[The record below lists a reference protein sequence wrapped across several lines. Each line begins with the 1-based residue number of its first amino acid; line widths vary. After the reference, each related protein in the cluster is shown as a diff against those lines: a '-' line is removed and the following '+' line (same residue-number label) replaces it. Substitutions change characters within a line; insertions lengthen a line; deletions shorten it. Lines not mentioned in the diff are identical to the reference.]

1 MDQSGEIN
9 ERAHLE
15 STPSAEGTARMV
27 DALGGGTVENLQR
40 LGGGLD
46 SATHRFELNG
56 RALVLKRARPGY
68 DEGVAWEFEHLSWAS
83 RSVTVTPEP
92 IACDT
97 GGEWFDTAGLVMA
110 ALPGAPDLR
119 PPDLSRWVTE
129 LAHALAG
136 LHDTPTDGFTPRHAP
151 SWERWEPWVDE
162 PDDRLIAIS
171 DAIRA
176 LSRVATDAARYFTHD
191 DYHPGN
197 TIFSGGSLTGV
208 VDWAFAT
215 REPRESAV
223 AYCRKDLAIH
233 PGGDAPDQF
242 LQAYEAEIGERL
254 EHIALWDVLQG
265 ARALRLGHRWPPSFK
280 ELGVD
285 VNAAHIHRVSA
296 EFVDAAL
303 QRSRDLR
310 S

>member
-1 MDQSGEIN
+1 
-9 ERAHLE
+9 
-15 STPSAEGTARMV
+15 MV
-27 DALGGGTVENLQR
+27 EALGGGAVRHVQR

-68 DEGVAWEFEHLSWAS
+68 EEGVAWEFEHLSLACGS
-83 RSVTVTPEP
+83 ATVTPEP

-97 GGEWFDTAGLVMA
+97 RGEWFDTASLVMT
-110 ALPGAPDLR
+110 ALPGGPDLH
-119 PPDLSRWVTE
+119 PSDLGRWVGE
-129 LAHALAG
+129 LAQALAG
-136 LHDTPTDGFTPRHAP
+136 LHDTPADGFTPRYAP
-151 SWERWEPWVDE
+151 SWERWKPWVDQ
-162 PDDRLIAIS
+162 PDARLAAIS

-176 LSRVATDAARYFTHD
+176 LSRVAADAPRYFTHD

-197 TIFSGGSLTGV
+197 IVFAGGELTGV

-233 PGGDAPDQF
+233 PGGDSPDQF
-242 LQAYEAEIGERL
+242 LLAYEAEIGEQL
-254 EHIALWDVLQG
+254 EHIHLWDVLQG
-265 ARALRLGHRWPPSFK
+265 ARALRLGHLWPPSFR

-285 VNAAHIHRVSA
+285 VDADHIRRVSA
-296 EFVDAAL
+296 AFVDAAL
-303 QRSRDLR
+303 ERSRDHW